1 MEFRRTETFY
11 CHHGVQGSDSG
22 HMLEKI
28 NQLFS
33 VPPKKRKS
41 PPPVIVANQTVIHP
55 LVWHTCVL
63 LIYSVY

>member
-33 VPPKKRKS
+33 LPLKKTKVAYKEKRKFFS
-41 PPPVIVANQTVIHP
+41 SN
-55 LVWHTCVL
+55 CC
-63 LIYSVY
+63 